1 MYLLL
6 YLLIIYLIINYFQ
19 NTKRY
24 YDFYPTI
31 EIYPDNNKELDIVKK
46 FVDKRHNNTIFGKN
60 IFAQFFRKTDRS
72 IAYAFLPYVTE
83 SLEYLNNMIDH
94 TFLEIYLLKIFF
106 NRIRPFQL
114 DRYLNSLGKCNLQ
127 SLNNLPSYPS
137 GHAYQAY
144 FLSKQLTKKYPN
156 KKKLFDFIAYKCDLI
171 RVYGG
176 VNYPSDG
183 KLAKSLVNLFY

>member
-1 MYLLL
+1 MYILL
-6 YLLIIYLIINYFQ
+6 YLLIIYLIFNYFQ
-19 NTKRY
+19 KTKRY

-31 EIYPDNNKELDIVKK
+31 EIYPENNKELEIVKK
-46 FVDKRHNNTIFGKN
+46 YVKKRHHNTIFGKN

-106 NRIRPFQL
+106 NRMRPFQI

-156 KKKLFDFIAYKCDLI
+156 KKKLFESIAYKCDVI

-183 KLAKSLVNLFY
+183 KLARTLVNLFY